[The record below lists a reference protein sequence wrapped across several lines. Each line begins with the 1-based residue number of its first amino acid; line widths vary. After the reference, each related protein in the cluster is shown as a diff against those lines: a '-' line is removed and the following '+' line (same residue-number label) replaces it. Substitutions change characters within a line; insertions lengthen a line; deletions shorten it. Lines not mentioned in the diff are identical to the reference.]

1 MHLNKTE
8 LENAII
14 TLGQVLEHD
23 NESLDNFD
31 TQIIQDLSTL
41 LSLEVQKRLDRVS
54 H

>member
-1 MHLNKTE
+1 MNLNKTE

-14 TLGQVLEHD
+14 TLGKVLEEE

-31 TQIIQDLSTL
+31 VEIIQDLSTL
-41 LSLEVQKRLDRVS
+41 LSFEVQKRLDRAV

>member
-14 TLGQVLEHD
+14 TFGQVLQQE

-31 TQIIQDLSTL
+31 TQLIQDLSTL
-41 LSLEVQKRLDRVS
+41 LSLEVQKRLDRVP